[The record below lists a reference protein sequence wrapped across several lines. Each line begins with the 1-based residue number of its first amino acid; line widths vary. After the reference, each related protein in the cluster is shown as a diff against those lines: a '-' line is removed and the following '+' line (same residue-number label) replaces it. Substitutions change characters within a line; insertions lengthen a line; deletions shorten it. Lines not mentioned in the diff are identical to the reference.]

1 MEARAGQQGRGRPR
15 GAGSDG
21 RGSNE
26 RAPRP
31 GPASARE
38 AAERLVANVT
48 VCKPRV
54 VVKGAGWGTRCRSR
68 GYVRRC
74 VCPRTGP
81 TGAEA
86 RGRGSRNGDGDP
98 PPLLEESVC

>member
-1 MEARAGQQGRGRPR
+1 MEARAGQQGRGRPH
-15 GAGSDG
+15 GAGSDSG
-21 RGSNE
+21 GSNE

-54 VVKGAGWGTRCRSR
+54 VVKGAGWGHAAGLVGTSDAAFVPELRPQERRLEVEGLGMAMETRH
-68 GYVRRC
+68 
-74 VCPRTGP
+74 PF
-81 TGAEA
+81 
-86 RGRGSRNGDGDP
+86 
-98 PPLLEESVC
+98 